1 MKEDLILQEQPKGK
15 VVTPLGDYSYISHP
29 INQEKW
35 CFATDE
41 ELDKLGK
48 HELKWAYEEDVIQ
61 VEVDNLKK
69 PILENEIVVGYEKKT
84 IDKIITK
91 CSLVENDNTSETTLA
106 NAREELA
113 EIKKWFE
120 RNDWKPN
127 KVITGEWL
135 ETDKRWLEYKQERA
149 IKRARQDELN
159 TLLGN
164 E

>member
-1 MKEDLILQEQPKGK
+1 MENLEIKNGK
-15 VVTPLGDYSYISHP
+15 WVTPLGDFSCQSYP
-29 INQEKW
+29 IIEDKKY
-35 CFATDE
+35 FITDE

-48 HELKWAYEEDVIQ
+48 HELKWAYEEEVIQ

-69 PILENEIVVGYEKKT
+69 PILENEIVVGYEKKV
-84 IDKIITK
+84 IDKIVTK
-91 CSLVENDNTSETTLA
+91 CSLVENDNTSEITLA

-120 RNDWKPN
+120 KNDWKPN
-127 KVITGEWL
+127 KLITGEWL
-135 ETDKRWLEYKQERA
+135 ENDLRWVEYKQERA

-159 TLLGN
+159 NLLGN